1 MTFTLKKSGQSDLV
15 ICHGAG
21 YVGTAGKHVGPVGDF
36 DAQAKWAASFRH
48 HVGAAKAAPV
58 NLKNAEEEV
67 PLRTLV
73 LCASRAAALALFYGW
88 PSTLAP
94 YTDGAKL
101 EVVDD
106 DGGKTEFEPAELAEL
121 SRRLHGVSVEITYK
135 FLCKPGAYTAPPSS

>member
-21 YVGTAGKHVGPVGDF
+21 YVGAAGKHVGPVGDF

-48 HVGAAKAAPV
+48 HIGAAKAAPV

-73 LCASRAAALALFYGW
+73 LCSSRAAALALFYTW

-94 YTDGAKL
+94 YADGASL
-101 EVVDD
+101 AVTDD
-106 DGGKTEFEPAELAEL
+106 DGATRTFARAELAEL
-121 SRRLHGVSVEITYK
+121 SRRLHGVSVEIDYK
-135 FLCKPGAYTAPPSS
+135 FLCTPL